1 MTPNSE
7 IRYFDHYEEG
17 RISRSLP
24 AGSGEEVLQSPD
36 ARYYDTLQNR
46 TLRNRFVAVKR
57 IYVLGAYRDVAA
69 VYEIENNITWLVTIF
84 PLKEGQQRN
93 RLQRGRWELL
103 NEPKSE
109 LCRGA

>member
-24 AGSGEEVLQSPD
+24 EGAGEEALQNPD
-36 ARYYDTLQNR
+36 AHYYD

-57 IYVLGAYRDVAA
+57 MYVLGAERDVAVA
-69 VYEIENNITWLVTIF
+69 YEIEDNITWLVTIF

-103 NEPKSE
+103 NEPESE
-109 LCRGA
+109 L